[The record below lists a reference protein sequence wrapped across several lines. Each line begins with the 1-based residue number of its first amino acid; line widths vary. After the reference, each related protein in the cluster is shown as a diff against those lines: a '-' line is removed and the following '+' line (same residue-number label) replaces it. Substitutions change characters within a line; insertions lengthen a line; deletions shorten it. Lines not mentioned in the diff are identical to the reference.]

1 MRVYIS
7 GKVSGLP
14 RREVARKFGMAAYE
28 IALGDNTPVN
38 PLDNGLKPERP
49 WLLHMVVDIA
59 MLARCDAICMLPD
72 WRHSRGARIEH
83 RIARLL
89 RLRIF
94 EPNNFKTMDEQKTTV
109 QMTAEEAAQYA
120 AFKAAQEKKAAAEQA
135 KKDRETYA
143 EMVDEEVASALP
155 LLTGLSGEI
164 ANVKAKVLDNFNAA
178 LKMKSDVLKRT
189 KDDQRSHTFTHSD
202 GLQRITIGRHCCD
215 GWKDTVNDG
224 VAIVKEACLALIK
237 DDTTRAL
244 VNQIMRLLAR
254 DTAGNLKANKALQ
267 LRKLA
272 NDLNNERLNEG
283 ITIIEESYIPS
294 FSKTFIYAEVKDEKT
309 GAWKSI
315 PLGMTEA

>member
-1 MRVYIS
+1 M
-7 GKVSGLP
+7 
-14 RREVARKFGMAAYE
+14 
-28 IALGDNTPVN
+28 
-38 PLDNGLKPERP
+38 
-49 WLLHMVVDIA
+49 
-59 MLARCDAICMLPD
+59 
-72 WRHSRGARIEH
+72 
-83 RIARLL
+83 
-89 RLRIF
+89 
-94 EPNNFKTMDEQKTTV
+94 NNHETTTV
-109 QMTAEEAAQYA
+109 QMTAEEAARYA
-120 AFKAAQEKKAAAEQA
+120 EFKAAEEKKAAAERA

-143 EMVDEEVASALP
+143 KMVDEEVAATLP
-155 LLTGLSGEI
+155 VLAGLSAEI
-164 ANVKAKVLDNFNAA
+164 AGVKTKVLENFNAA
-178 LKMKSDVLKRT
+178 LKMKSEVLKRT
-189 KDDQRSHTFTHSD
+189 KDDQKSHTFTHSE
-202 GLQRITIGRHCCD
+202 GWGRVTIGRHCCD

-244 VNQIMRLLAR
+244 VNQMMRLLAR

-272 NDLNNERLNEG
+272 NELNNERLNEG